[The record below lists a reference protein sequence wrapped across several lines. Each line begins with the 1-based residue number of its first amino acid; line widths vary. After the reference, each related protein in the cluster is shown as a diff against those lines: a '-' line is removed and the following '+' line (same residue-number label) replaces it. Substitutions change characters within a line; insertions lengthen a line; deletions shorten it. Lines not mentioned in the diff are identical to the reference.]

1 MARREADIAIGV
13 KNRVVLRR
21 LVFEDAGFGRDVV
34 LHRTVTVEVI
44 GRDVEDR
51 RDMRTEG
58 LDRLQLEA
66 RNLQHNPGVRRRLL
80 DKGNCRRADI
90 SPDQRLTSARGDD
103 FAGQRGGGGFAVGA
117 GDGHDLS
124 FEEARRQLDF
134 SDDRDA
140 ETAGVLQRAD
150 VAGDSGA
157 DHNQILIA
165 EGALA
170 VLAGFHRNATVEQ
183 RRNFGRELILALGIA
198 DRYPC
203 ATRLQ
208 KERRGHARL
217 AQSNHQNPFA
227 FDIHKF
233 FPAFEQLAFLTYRNF
248 SVVRA
253 NKAKINE
260 PIQKRTIT
268 FDSDQP
274 SCSK

>member
-1 MARREADIAIGV
+1 MSGEDCSTKVIAGVPMFPPTSVLRPPEAMISPV
-13 KNRVVLRR
+13 SVVVVVLP
-21 LVFEDAGFGRDVV
+21 
-34 LHRTVTVEVI
+34 
-44 GRDVEDR
+44 
-51 RDMRTEG
+51 
-58 LDRLQLEA
+58 LEPVMA
-66 RNLQHNPGVRRRLL
+66 TILP
-80 DKGNCRRADI
+80 C
-90 SPDQRLTSARGDD
+90 
-103 FAGQRGGGGFAVGA
+103 
-117 GDGHDLS
+117 
-124 FEEARRQLDF
+124 EEARRQLDF
-134 SDDRDA
+134 ADDRNA
-140 ETAGVLQRAD
+140 EAARVLQRAD

-170 VLAGFHRNATVEQ
+170 VLAGFHRNAAVEQ
-183 RRNFGRELILALGIA
+183 RRNFSRELILALGIA
-198 DRYPC
+198 DGDAR
-203 ATRLQ
+203 AARLQ

-253 NKAKINE
+253 NKAKISE
-260 PIQKRTIT
+260 PIQNRTIT